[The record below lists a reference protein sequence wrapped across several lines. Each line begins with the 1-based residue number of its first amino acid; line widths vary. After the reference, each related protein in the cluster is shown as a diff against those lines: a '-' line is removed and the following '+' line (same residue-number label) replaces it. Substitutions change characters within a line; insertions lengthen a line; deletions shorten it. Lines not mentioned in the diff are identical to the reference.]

1 MSASESDHEDPE
13 DTAFLPFSSTCG
25 RRGCTHVYAA
35 AGLRPFA
42 ALAEQAAAHAPHC
55 AGNSHGATHRCA
67 IEWQPP
73 PGVLCAFDAERDES
87 APRLYHPADARRSAT
102 HRCAIEWQPPP
113 GALCAFDA
121 GRDENRDAPRPSCG
135 GERADEWV
143 PAPQPAAIASANRKH
158 SARATWAQAPGG
170 TAAHWHVACQ
180 CVPDTQAQ
188 AAESPGGSARA
199 SSQDDP
205 AAAAASGTTSPAPA
219 PRKKKSAR
227 TEAERIA
234 LLAADAWAL
243 RFDAATVVCRGC
255 ARAIALDRRSRYYPG
270 LWLKHRARC
279 AGVRR
284 ARARARGAREGSAE
298 LGDGD
303 SDGGLSGDQQTPD
316 PSGSCDGD
324 SFCDD
329 I

>member
-1 MSASESDHEDPE
+1 ME
-13 DTAFLPFSSTCG
+13 TRL
-25 RRGCTHVYAA
+25 
-35 AGLRPFA
+35 
-42 ALAEQAAAHAPHC
+42 
-55 AGNSHGATHRCA
+55 
-67 IEWQPP
+67 QPP
-73 PGVLCAFDAERDES
+73 PGVLCAFDAGRDGKCD
-87 APRLYHPADARRSAT
+87 APRPYHRADARRSAT
-102 HRCAIEWQPPP
+102 HRCTVEWQPPP
-113 GALCAFDA
+113 GVLCAFDA

-135 GERADEWV
+135 GERADG
-143 PAPQPAAIASANRKH
+143 
-158 SARATWAQAPGG
+158 ARATWAQAPGG

-205 AAAAASGTTSPAPA
+205 ATAAASGIIITAPRRPASSESASPA

-234 LLAADAWAL
+234 LLAADPWAL

-255 ARAIALDRRSRYYPG
+255 ARAIRLDRRSRYYPG

-279 AGVRR
+279 AGVKR
-284 ARARARGAREGSAE
+284 ARALARAREGSAE
-298 LGDGD
+298 LGD
-303 SDGGLSGDQQTPD
+303 SDVGLRRGDQQTPD
-316 PSGSCDGD
+316 PSGSGDGD